1 MAKTEAGPS
10 PPPGPLPGGE
20 REAGGASSR
29 RDAIRFGTSGWR
41 AVLAEEFTFANA
53 RRVVTAIARVLS
65 EDGFGGR
72 LVLVG
77 HDTRFLAERFAAE
90 AARVL
95 AREGFAAE
103 VASRPVPT
111 PALAFEVRRRGAAGA
126 VNFTASHNP
135 ARYLGIKFST
145 SDGAP
150 ALPESTERVEAAIAR
165 LAEVPAPESTSAA
178 PTFDPVAAY
187 LGDLGRKV
195 DASAVAADDP
205 RFSLDFRFGTSAGFL
220 DAFLERA
227 GVTGPRLLRLNA
239 NRDPLFGGQ
248 SPQCGEKE
256 LVRLAEEVRRSGSRL
271 GLACDGDADRFGVCD
286 DRGTYVPPNLLLALL
301 LRDMLG
307 RKGRRGGV
315 ARSVATTHAL
325 DAVAAKFGVHCYETP
340 VGFKYIGEKLIAG
353 EIIFGGE
360 ESAGLTVEG
369 HVPEKDGIL
378 ADLLVAEMCG
388 ATGKTIGALVED
400 LDSEIGRFRST
411 RVDLPLSP
419 AERER
424 LANLRQSPPDRVGSR
439 RVASVN
445 RIDGIKLIL
454 EDGSWILIRE
464 SGTEPLA
471 RLYVEAKS
479 EQDVAALT
487 RAAMDLVAVT

>member
-1 MAKTEAGPS
+1 MDPIK
-10 PPPGPLPGGE
+10 
-20 REAGGASSR
+20 
-29 RDAIRFGTSGWR
+29 FGTSGWR
-41 AVLAEEFTFANA
+41 AVLAEEFTFGNS
-53 RRVVTAIARVLS
+53 RRVVTAIARVLT
-65 EDGFGGR
+65 EDGHAGK

-90 AARVL
+90 AAGIL
-95 AREGFAAE
+95 EREGLRAE

-111 PALAFEVRRRGAAGA
+111 PALAFEIRRRTAAGA

-135 ARYLGIKFST
+135 PRYLGIKFST

-150 ALPESTERVEAAIAR
+150 ALPELTSRIEAAIAD
-165 LAEVPAPESTSAA
+165 LGEVAAPDTSSAA
-178 PTFDPVAAY
+178 PTGFDPVAEYVA
-187 LGDLGRKV
+187 DLGRKV
-195 DASAVAADDP
+195 DASAVAAGDP
-205 RFSLDFRFGTSAGFL
+205 HFSLDFRFGTSAGFL
-220 DAFLERA
+220 DLFLERA
-227 GVTGPRLLRLNA
+227 GARIGRLNA
-239 NRDPLFGGQ
+239 KRDPLFGGE

-256 LVRLAEEVRRSGSRL
+256 LVRLAEEVRGSGSRL

-286 DRGTYVPPNLLLALL
+286 ERGSYVAPNLVLALL
-301 LRDMLG
+301 LQDLLG

-325 DAVAAKFGVHCYETP
+325 DAVAKKFDVPCYETP
-340 VGFKYIGEKLIAG
+340 VGFKYIGEKLIAR

-360 ESAGLTVEG
+360 ESAGLTIEG

-388 ATGKTIGALVED
+388 ATGRTIRELSAD
-400 LDSEIGRFRST
+400 LDAEIGPFRSA
-411 RVDLPLSP
+411 RVDLPLAP
-419 AERER
+419 QEKER
-424 LANLRQSPPDRVGSR
+424 LAALRSSPPDRFAGR

-454 EDGSWILIRE
+454 EDGSWILVRE

-471 RLYVEAKS
+471 RLYVESKS
-479 EQDVAALT
+479 EEDVAALT
-487 RAAMDLVAVT
+487 RATRELVIA

>member
-1 MAKTEAGPS
+1 VAS
-10 PPPGPLPGGE
+10 
-20 REAGGASSR
+20 RAGGAEEDTEN
-29 RDAIRFGTSGWR
+29 RDAACYFRRRMTSIRFGTSGWR

-53 RRVVTAIARVLS
+53 RRVVTAICRVLS
-65 EDGFGGR
+65 EDGHRGA

-77 HDTRFLAERFAAE
+77 YDTRFLADRFAAE
-90 AARVL
+90 AAAIVT
-95 AREGFAAE
+95 REGLRAE
-103 VASRPVPT
+103 VSSRPVPT
-111 PALAFEVRRRGAAGA
+111 PTLAFEIRRRQAAGA

-135 ARYLGIKFST
+135 PRYLGIKFST

-150 ALPESTERVEAAIAR
+150 ALPALTQRFEAAIAG
-165 LAEVPAPESTSAA
+165 LSDVPAPEGSSA
-178 PTFDPVAAY
+178 PPEFDPVSNY
-187 LGDLGRKV
+187 LDDLARKV
-195 DASAVAADDP
+195 DASAVAAGHP
-205 RFSLDFRFGTSAGFL
+205 HFSLDFRYGTSAGFL
-220 DAFLERA
+220 DGFLERA
-227 GVTGPRLLRLNA
+227 GARLLRLNA
-239 NRDPLFGGQ
+239 KRDPLFGGE

-256 LVRLAEEVRRSGSRL
+256 LVHLGEEVRRSGSRL

-286 DRGTYVPPNLLLALL
+286 DRGVYGAPNTILALL
-301 LRDMLG
+301 LHDLLG

-325 DAVAAKFGVHCYETP
+325 DAVAALFGAPCYETP

-388 ATGKTIGALVED
+388 ATGKTIGELSAR
-400 LDSEIGRFRST
+400 LDREIGPFRST

-419 AERER
+419 AERDR
-424 LANLRQSPPDRVGSR
+424 LAKMRESPPDRVGAR

-454 EDGSWILIRE
+454 DDGSWILVRE

-471 RLYVEAKS
+471 RLYVESKS
-479 EQDVAALT
+479 EEEVAALT
-487 RAAMDLVAVT
+487 RSARELVAVA